1 MLGVWVGWVVCGDFG
16 GVVPGRFGEKL
27 RTPLFASSGGGRL
40 ADPVSTGGCQQDA
53 ETPSPPRSFL
63 RIAHS
68 LPGTDASPM
77 QSRLKLYTGEET
89 PVSTPAVDRVSISLG
104 ELAAILTD
112 ATQSR
117 RAWLRDFDTEDV
129 EISSDL
135 FEVLSTYWNLRRR
148 RA

>member
-1 MLGVWVGWVVCGDFG
+1 
-16 GVVPGRFGEKL
+16 
-27 RTPLFASSGGGRL
+27 
-40 ADPVSTGGCQQDA
+40 
-53 ETPSPPRSFL
+53 
-63 RIAHS
+63 
-68 LPGTDASPM
+68 M
-77 QSRLKLYTGEET
+77 QSRLKLYTGEEA
-89 PVSTPAVDRVSISLG
+89 PVSTPVVDRVSISLG

-135 FEVLSTYWNLRRR
+135 YEVLSTYWNLRRR